1 MKLWKY
7 CVY

>member
-7 CVY
+7 